1 MYRTG
6 TDSDSEEGV
15 TSSNN
20 PSKFRHTDSE
30 KAAPFPR
37 TADPAPRLPKT
48 FSPCVHWPV
57 LTAEN
62 PDSKGTS

>member
-6 TDSDSEEGV
+6 TGSDSGEGV

-30 KAAPFPR
+30 KAAPFPSI
-37 TADPAPRLPKT
+37 AGLAPRLPEM
-48 FSPCVHWPV
+48 FSPFVHWPV

-62 PDSKGTS
+62 PEDSKGI